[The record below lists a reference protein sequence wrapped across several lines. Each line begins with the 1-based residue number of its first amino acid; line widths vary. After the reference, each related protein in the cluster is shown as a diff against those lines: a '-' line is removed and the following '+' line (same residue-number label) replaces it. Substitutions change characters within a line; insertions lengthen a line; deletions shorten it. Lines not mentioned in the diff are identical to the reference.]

1 MLSRNS
7 LDFERSRQWPAQVQA
22 DLHQKIFFVAHP
34 RGGDSRS
41 LRIRRQL
48 KYRSISVRPISWDI
62 LRRRQVIAV
71 TLLASNAVRE
81 TRSRVLSNM
90 ELSSVGR
97 SVIGA
102 DSAPSSQNG
111 GNALASTAVKSK
123 LGRRGLQLL
132 SWLAPVVLVVIWE
145 WLAQA
150 GWLSPQVLPAPSK
163 VIRTA
168 FKLATTGTLLNDL
181 GVSLLRAAAGF
192 AIGTAVGGGLG
203 ILVGF
208 SKIAEAAIDRSVQ
221 MIRAIPFLAA
231 LPLVIVWLGVGE
243 TQKIFLVA
251 LGVTFPMYIN
261 TVLGIRQVDPKL
273 LELGR
278 VQGLSSIQLIHRI
291 ILPGALP
298 SILTGV
304 RYALATAWLALVVA
318 ETIGAQSGIGF
329 LAMDAREFLRTDV
342 IVLTIVIY
350 ALIGVAA
357 DGIAR
362 FLERRFLAW
371 HPNYGAAR

>member
-1 MLSRNS
+1 
-7 LDFERSRQWPAQVQA
+7 
-22 DLHQKIFFVAHP
+22 
-34 RGGDSRS
+34 
-41 LRIRRQL
+41 
-48 KYRSISVRPISWDI
+48 
-62 LRRRQVIAV
+62 
-71 TLLASNAVRE
+71 
-81 TRSRVLSNM
+81 LSNI
-90 ELSSVGR
+90 ELSNIEQAAIAADRDLAWQSSDRSPAPRAQPGR
-97 SVIGA
+97 LSNR
-102 DSAPSSQNG
+102 S
-111 GNALASTAVKSK
+111 
-123 LGRRGLQLL
+123 LQLL
-132 SWLAPVVLVVIWE
+132 SWLAPVVLVIVWE
-145 WLAQA
+145 FLAQT
-150 GWLSPQVLPAPSK
+150 GWLSPHVLPAPSK

-168 FKLATTGTLLNDL
+168 FKLATTGSLLNDL

-192 AIGTAVGGGLG
+192 SIGGAVGLTLG

-208 SKIAEAAIDRSVQ
+208 SRVAEAAVDRSVQ

-243 TQKIFLVA
+243 AEKIFLVA
-251 LGVTFPMYIN
+251 LGVTFPIYIN

-278 VQGLSSIQLIHRI
+278 IQGLNAIQMIRRI

-357 DGIAR
+357 DAIAR
-362 FLERRFLAW
+362 FLERRLLAW

>member
-1 MLSRNS
+1 MSNL
-7 LDFERSRQWPAQVQA
+7 EQA
-22 DLHQKIFFVAHP
+22 ASSIAF
-34 RGGDSRS
+34 DST
-41 LRIRRQL
+41 
-48 KYRSISVRPISWDI
+48 P
-62 LRRRQVIAV
+62 
-71 TLLASNAVRE
+71 
-81 TRSRVLSNM
+81 
-90 ELSSVGR
+90 R
-97 SVIGA
+97 SVQTA
-102 DSAPSSQNG
+102 SPSRKPR
-111 GNALASTAVKSK
+111 VEI
-123 LGRRGLQLL
+123 GRRGMLLL
-132 SWLAPVVLVVIWE
+132 SWLAPVALLIVWE
-145 WLAQA
+145 LLAQA

-163 VIRTA
+163 VVRTA
-168 FKLATTGTLLNDL
+168 FKLATSGSLLNDL
-181 GVSLLRAAAGF
+181 GVSLLRATAGF
-192 AIGTAVGGGLG
+192 AIGGSVGFALG

-208 SKIAEAAIDRSVQ
+208 SRIAEAAIDRSIQ

-243 TQKIFLVA
+243 AQKIFLVA
-251 LGVTFPMYIN
+251 LGVAFPIYIN
-261 TVLGIRQVDPKL
+261 TTLGIRQVDPKL

-278 VQGLSSIQLIHRI
+278 VQGLGTLELIRRV

-362 FLERRFLAW
+362 ALERRLLAW
-371 HPNYGAAR
+371 HPNYGSAR

>member
-1 MLSRNS
+1 M
-7 LDFERSRQWPAQVQA
+7 
-22 DLHQKIFFVAHP
+22 
-34 RGGDSRS
+34 
-41 LRIRRQL
+41 
-48 KYRSISVRPISWDI
+48 
-62 LRRRQVIAV
+62 
-71 TLLASNAVRE
+71 SNI
-81 TRSRVLSNM
+81 
-90 ELSSVGR
+90 ELSQIDR
-97 SVIGA
+97 TVIGA
-102 DSAPSSQNG
+102 DGGLPSQNSDT
-111 GNALASTAVKSK
+111 ALASASRLGANRLGVKR
-123 LGRRGLQLL
+123 LGARGLLLL
-132 SWLAPVVLVVIWE
+132 SWLAPVLLVIVWE
-145 WLAQA
+145 ALAQA

-192 AIGTAVGGGLG
+192 ALGTAVGAALG

-208 SKIAEAAIDRSVQ
+208 SRIAEAAIDRSVQ
-221 MIRAIPFLAA
+221 MIRAIPFLAS

-243 TQKIFLVA
+243 VEKIFLVA
-251 LGVTFPMYIN
+251 LGVTFPIYIN

-278 VQGLSSIQLIHRI
+278 VQGLSSIQLIRRI

-342 IVLTIVIY
+342 IILTIVIY
-350 ALIGVAA
+350 ALIGIAA
-357 DGIAR
+357 DAIAR
-362 FLERRFLAW
+362 LLERRLLAW

>member
-1 MLSRNS
+1 
-7 LDFERSRQWPAQVQA
+7 
-22 DLHQKIFFVAHP
+22 
-34 RGGDSRS
+34 
-41 LRIRRQL
+41 
-48 KYRSISVRPISWDI
+48 
-62 LRRRQVIAV
+62 
-71 TLLASNAVRE
+71 
-81 TRSRVLSNM
+81 LSNI
-90 ELSSVGR
+90 ELSQIDR
-97 SVIGA
+97 TVIGA
-102 DSAPSSQNG
+102 DGSLSSQSSDKS
-111 GNALASTAVKSK
+111 LASASR
-123 LGRRGLQLL
+123 LGARGLLLL
-132 SWLAPVVLVVIWE
+132 SWLAPVLLVIIWE

-181 GVSLLRAAAGF
+181 GVSLLRVAAGF
-192 AIGTAVGGGLG
+192 ALGAAVGGALG

-208 SKIAEAAIDRSVQ
+208 SRIAEAVIDRSVQ
-221 MIRAIPFLAA
+221 MIRAIPFLAS

-243 TQKIFLVA
+243 AEKIFLVA
-251 LGVTFPMYIN
+251 LGVTFPIYIN

-278 VQGLSSIQLIHRI
+278 VQGLSSLQLIGRI

-342 IVLTIVIY
+342 IILTIVIY
-350 ALIGVAA
+350 ALIGIAA
-357 DGIAR
+357 DSIAR
-362 FLERRFLAW
+362 LLERRLLAW